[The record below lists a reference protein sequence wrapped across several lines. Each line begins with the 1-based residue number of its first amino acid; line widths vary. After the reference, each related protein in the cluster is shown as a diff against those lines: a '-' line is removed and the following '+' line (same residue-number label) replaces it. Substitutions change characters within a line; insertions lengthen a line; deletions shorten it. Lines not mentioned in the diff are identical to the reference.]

1 MEQCMSEGVLALKE
15 AKRVALWT
23 FGVLTSLVA
32 TLALVAL
39 VRRAVDV
46 RSLGAPL
53 DSVMAAYAAT
63 AQLALGWAE
72 PYLQALVA
80 SVNSHLNLHLTLHP
94 YWTDAFVLF
103 AVYGAG
109 HARACF
115 ISSEP
120 KLSLGFVVRQVMLVV
135 AVLFAALVVGVLPL
149 RSEDTVTQLAIF
161 GLPVGMYSFSFEN
174 WHDFVQT
181 LLSAFY
187 LVCMAAVSAWLFGD
201 SFGFGEGLGFWSLA
215 LWVLGSGMTLI
226 VQGLISNE
234 HRYAWVPAG
243 LVIVGGFVG
252 AACLFAVE
260 ASLKLLAV

>member
-1 MEQCMSEGVLALKE
+1 MSEGALALKE
-15 AKRVALWT
+15 AKRVVLWT
-23 FGVLTSLVA
+23 FGLLTSLVT

-39 VRRAVDV
+39 VRRAVDI

-63 AQLALGWAE
+63 TQLADGWAE

-80 SVNSHLNLHLTLHP
+80 SVNAHLNLHLTLQS
-94 YWTDAFVLF
+94 YWRDAFVLF

-109 HARACF
+109 HARACC
-115 ISSEP
+115 ISGEP
-120 KLSLGFVVRQVMLVV
+120 RLSLAFVVRQMMLAI

-149 RSEDTVTQLAIF
+149 RSDDVMTQIAIF
-161 GLPVGMYSFSFEN
+161 GLPVGMYSFGFMY

-187 LVCMAAVSAWLFGD
+187 LVCAAAVLAWLIGD
-201 SFGFGEGLGFWSLA
+201 SFGFAEGLGFWSLA
-215 LWVLGSGMTLI
+215 LWVLGNGMNLI
-226 VQGLISNE
+226 FQGLISNE
-234 HRYAWVPAG
+234 HRYAWVRAG

-252 AACLFAVE
+252 AACLFAIE

>member
-1 MEQCMSEGVLALKE
+1 MSKGALALRE
-15 AKRVALWT
+15 AKRVGLWA
-23 FGVLTSLVA
+23 FGLLTSLVA

-39 VRRAVDV
+39 VRRAIDV

-63 AQLALGWAE
+63 AQWALGWFE
-72 PYLQALVA
+72 PYLQTLVA

-94 YWTDAFVLF
+94 YWADAFALF

-109 HARACF
+109 YARACS
-115 ISSEP
+115 ISNES
-120 KLSLGFVVRQVMLVV
+120 KLSLAFLIRQIMLAV
-135 AVLFAALVVGVLPL
+135 AVVFAALVVGVLPL
-149 RSEDTVTQLAIF
+149 RSEDVVTQLAIF
-161 GLPVGMYSFSFEN
+161 GLPVGMYSLSFEY

-187 LVCMAAVSAWLFGD
+187 LVCTAAVLAWLFGD

-226 VQGLISNE
+226 FQGLISKE

-243 LVIVGGFVG
+243 LVIVGGFLG

>member
-1 MEQCMSEGVLALKE
+1 MSEGAHVLRE
-15 AKRVALWT
+15 AKRVGLWT
-23 FGVLTSLVA
+23 FGTLTSLVA

-46 RSLGAPL
+46 RSLGAPS
-53 DSVMAAYAAT
+53 DSVMAAYAST

-72 PYLQALVA
+72 PYLQTLVA
-80 SVNSHLNLHLTLHP
+80 SVNSHLNLHLALHP

-109 HARACF
+109 YARACF
-115 ISSEP
+115 ISNKS
-120 KLSLGFVVRQVMLVV
+120 KLNLAFVARQIMLAV

-149 RSEDTVTQLAIF
+149 RSEDAITQLAIF
-161 GLPVGMYSFSFEN
+161 GLPVGMYSFSFEY

-187 LVCMAAVSAWLFGD
+187 LVCMAAVLVWLFGN
-201 SFGFGEGLGFWSLA
+201 SSGFGEGLGFWSLT

-226 VQGLISNE
+226 FQGLISNE
-234 HRYAWVPAG
+234 RRYAWVPAG